1 MRATKVAFTQFM
13 EKEEIIL
20 KQIIL
25 KHSDIISIPEEIVIS
40 NKFELEL
47 GGLTRFDLIVL
58 DIMKYYQEKK

>member
-1 MRATKVAFTQFM
+1 M

-25 KHSDIISIPEEIVIS
+25 KHSDIISIPEEIVIL